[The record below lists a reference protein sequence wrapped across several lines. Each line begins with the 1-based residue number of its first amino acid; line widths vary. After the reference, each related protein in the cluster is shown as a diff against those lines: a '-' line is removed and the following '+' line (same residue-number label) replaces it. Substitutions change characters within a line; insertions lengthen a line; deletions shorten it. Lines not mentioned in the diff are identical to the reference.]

1 MTLDEL
7 GELTDC
13 EYDKA
18 HVCNDNKFPES
29 DRLVHCLSS
38 HDEQADSWQMHGIH
52 YADADEVAMG
62 EADYVNEITYHTM
75 IEVAYCPFCGMR
87 LNDT

>member
-1 MTLDEL
+1 MNLAEL

-18 HVCNDNKFPES
+18 HVCKANKFPQS
-29 DRLVHCLSS
+29 DRLVHCLTH

-52 YADADEVAMG
+52 YADAEEVAMG

-75 IEVAYCPFCGMR
+75 IEVMYCPFCGM
-87 LNDT
+87 LLSQA